1 MKGYVFDFKRFS
13 THDGNGIRTT
23 IFLKGCTLNCV
34 WCQNPEGISI
44 KQRPL
49 YFPNKCI
56 HCKTCVYLSENGGVT
71 EEDGKI
77 KLDVSKE
84 EDWEHIIDSCPAV
97 ALTMDSRKMTVEE
110 VVEEAS
116 KDAPFFKYGGGVTL
130 SGGEPLYQHEFAIE
144 VLKELKKKKV
154 GLNSLEDIYNLNK
167 EIIHQYETFVCDS
180 AEQYIHEN
188 IDIAKTIGNKE
199 YLLEEQLR
207 LAFVYSLSGLFIQ
220 ANDIFKSIKCADLP
234 DHLKALYCWNRIRY
248 YENLIKYTDD
258 VRFSNE
264 YISEKEAYRDT
275 VMSILFDQS
284 DEYRKEK
291 AVKLQDKGSTKEAL
305 LILTEIYDKQEPASH
320 GYAMMAMGLA
330 RAYRLIGNY
339 ALEEKFL
346 MLAAMTDTKLAV
358 KENEALLTLAVNL
371 YHKGDID
378 RAYNYIK
385 VALDDAIFYNSR
397 FKNTVI
403 ARIHPII
410 ENTYLIRLEKQKQNL
425 RFYIFLTSLF
435 VVALAITLY
444 FTYKQTKIVS
454 RAKRHLKAMNEEL
467 VGLNKNLDEAN
478 LIKEKYV
485 GYFMNQC
492 AVYINK
498 LDEYRKNVNR
508 KIKTG
513 QIDDLYKS
521 SSRPFEK
528 ELEELYHNFDKA
540 FLNLYPNF
548 VEKFNSLLKPE
559 ERYKL
564 EKDQLNTELRIFAL
578 IRLGITDVG
587 QIAVFLHYSVQ
598 TIYNYK
604 SKVKRMSTL
613 DSNIF
618 EEEVKK
624 LGSLSQK

>member
-1 MKGYVFDFKRFS
+1 MRNTFCFILFS
-13 THDGNGIRTT
+13 INSIVSLYAGNENDSLLRVLDKVISERQLYTEKKQTT
-23 IFLKGCTLNCV
+23 I
-34 WCQNPEGISI
+34 
-44 KQRPL
+44 
-49 YFPNKCI
+49 
-56 HCKTCVYLSENGGVT
+56 
-71 EEDGKI
+71 
-77 KLDVSKE
+77 
-84 EDWEHIIDSCPAV
+84 
-97 ALTMDSRKMTVEE
+97 
-110 VVEEAS
+110 
-116 KDAPFFKYGGGVTL
+116 
-130 SGGEPLYQHEFAIE
+130 
-144 VLKELKKKKV
+144 KELKLKK
-154 GLNSLEDIYNLNK
+154 GEQNSLDGLYQLNA
-167 EIIHQYETFVCDS
+167 EIISQYETFICDS
-180 AEQYIHEN
+180 AEHYIHKN
-188 IDIAKTIGNKE
+188 IKIAAEKGDKE
-199 YLLEEQLR
+199 HLLESRLH
-207 LAFVYSLSGLFIQ
+207 LAFVYSLSGLFVQ
-220 ANDIFKSIKCADLP
+220 ANDIFKSIRCDSLP
-234 DHLKALYCWNRIRY
+234 GYLQALYCWNRIRY
-248 YENLIKYTDD
+248 YENLINYTDD
-258 VRFSNE
+258 IRFSSE
-264 YISEKEAYRDT
+264 YMRQKESYRDT
-275 VMSILFDQS
+275 VMMILYDQS
-284 DEYRKEK
+284 EEFSKEK
-291 AVKLQDKGSTKEAL
+291 AVKLQEQGKNEEAL
-305 LILTEIYDKQEPASH
+305 DILIKIYNKQKPDTH
-320 GYAMMAMGLA
+320 GYAMMSMGLSRVYKQA
-330 RAYRLIGNY
+330 KNLE
-339 ALEEKFL
+339 LEEKYL
-346 MLAAMTDTKLAV
+346 ILAAMTDTKLAV

-371 YHKGDID
+371 FHKGDID

-410 ENTYLIRLEKQKQNL
+410 ENTYLIRLEEQKRNL

-454 RAKRHLKAMNEEL
+454 RAKRNLKGMNEEL
-467 VGLNKNLDEAN
+467 VVLNQNLDEAN

-492 AVYINK
+492 AVYINR

-528 ELEELYHNFDKA
+528 ELEELYTNFDKA
-540 FLNLYPNF
+540 FLKLYPNF
-548 VEKFNSLLKPE
+548 VEEFNSLLKPE

-604 SKVKRMSTL
+604 SKVKKMSAFEANL
-613 DSNIF
+613 F
-618 EEEVKK
+618 EEKVKK

>member
-1 MKGYVFDFKRFS
+1 MK
-13 THDGNGIRTT
+13 RTLW
-23 IFLKGCTLNCV
+23 FLFFLLN
-34 WCQNPEGISI
+34 SLFY
-44 KQRPL
+44 L
-49 YFPNKCI
+49 YAD
-56 HCKTCVYLSENGGVT
+56 SENDSLLKV
-71 EEDGKI
+71 
-77 KLDVSKE
+77 LDKVISERLIYTQKKE
-84 EDWEHIIDSCPAV
+84 ATI
-97 ALTMDSRKMTVEE
+97 
-110 VVEEAS
+110 
-116 KDAPFFKYGGGVTL
+116 
-130 SGGEPLYQHEFAIE
+130 
-144 VLKELKKKKV
+144 KELKKKKV

-188 IDIAKTIGNKE
+188 IDIAKIIGNKE

-220 ANDIFKSIKCADLP
+220 ANDIFKSIRCADLP

-264 YISEKEAYRDT
+264 YIAEKEAYRDT

-305 LILTEIYDKQEPASH
+305 LILKEIYNKQEPASH

-330 RAYRLIGNY
+330 RAYRLTGNY
-339 ALEEKFL
+339 ILEEKFL

-444 FTYKQTKIVS
+444 FTYKQTK
-454 RAKRHLKAMNEEL
+454 N
-467 VGLNKNLDEAN
+467 
-478 LIKEKYV
+478 
-485 GYFMNQC
+485 
-492 AVYINK
+492 
-498 LDEYRKNVNR
+498 
-508 KIKTG
+508 
-513 QIDDLYKS
+513 LYKS

-540 FLNLYPNF
+540 FLKLYPNF

-618 EEEVKK
+618 EEEVKM

>member
-1 MKGYVFDFKRFS
+1 
-13 THDGNGIRTT
+13 
-23 IFLKGCTLNCV
+23 
-34 WCQNPEGISI
+34 
-44 KQRPL
+44 
-49 YFPNKCI
+49 
-56 HCKTCVYLSENGGVT
+56 
-71 EEDGKI
+71 
-77 KLDVSKE
+77 
-84 EDWEHIIDSCPAV
+84 
-97 ALTMDSRKMTVEE
+97 
-110 VVEEAS
+110 
-116 KDAPFFKYGGGVTL
+116 
-130 SGGEPLYQHEFAIE
+130 
-144 VLKELKKKKV
+144 
-154 GLNSLEDIYNLNK
+154 
-167 EIIHQYETFVCDS
+167 
-180 AEQYIHEN
+180 
-188 IDIAKTIGNKE
+188 
-199 YLLEEQLR
+199 
-207 LAFVYSLSGLFIQ
+207 
-220 ANDIFKSIKCADLP
+220 
-234 DHLKALYCWNRIRY
+234 
-248 YENLIKYTDD
+248 
-258 VRFSNE
+258 
-264 YISEKEAYRDT
+264 
-275 VMSILFDQS
+275 MSILFDQS

-305 LILTEIYDKQEPASH
+305 LILKEIYNKQEPASH

-330 RAYRLIGNY
+330 RAYRLTGNY
-339 ALEEKFL
+339 ILEEKFL

-598 TIYNYK
+598 TTVSYTHL
-604 SKVKRMSTL
+604 TL
-613 DSNIF
+613 PTICS
-618 EEEVKK
+618 V
-624 LGSLSQK
+624 

>member
-1 MKGYVFDFKRFS
+1 MK
-13 THDGNGIRTT
+13 RTLWFIFFLLNTLFCLYADNENDSLLKVLDKVISERLIYTQQKEVT
-23 IFLKGCTLNCV
+23 I
-34 WCQNPEGISI
+34 
-44 KQRPL
+44 
-49 YFPNKCI
+49 
-56 HCKTCVYLSENGGVT
+56 
-71 EEDGKI
+71 
-77 KLDVSKE
+77 
-84 EDWEHIIDSCPAV
+84 
-97 ALTMDSRKMTVEE
+97 
-110 VVEEAS
+110 
-116 KDAPFFKYGGGVTL
+116 
-130 SGGEPLYQHEFAIE
+130 
-144 VLKELKKKKV
+144 KELKKKKV
-154 GLNSLEDIYNLNK
+154 GLYSLKDIYNLNK

-188 IDIAKTIGNKE
+188 INIAKTIGNEE
-199 YLLEEQLR
+199 YLLEGKLR

-234 DHLKALYCWNRIRY
+234 DHLKASYCWNRIRY

-258 VRFSNE
+258 AQFSIE
-264 YISEKEAYRDT
+264 YLRKKEAYRDT
-275 VMSILFDQS
+275 VMSILYDQS
-284 DEYRKEK
+284 NIYLKEK
-291 AVKLQDKGSTKEAL
+291 AVKLQDEGNIKDAL
-305 LILTEIYDKQEPASH
+305 KILAKIYSRQDLGSH

-330 RAYRLIGNY
+330 RAYRLDENLK
-339 ALEEKFL
+339 LEEKYL
-346 MLAAMTDTKLAV
+346 ILAAITDTKLAV

-371 YHKGDID
+371 YHKRDID

-410 ENTYLIRLEKQKQNL
+410 ENTYLYRLEKQKQNL
-425 RFYIFLTSLF
+425 RFYTLLTSLF
-435 VVALAITLY
+435 VIALAITLY
-444 FTYKQTKIVS
+444 FTYKQTKNVD
-454 RAKRHLKAMNEEL
+454 RAKKNLKSMNGEL
-467 VGLNKNLDEAN
+467 VELNKNLDEAN
-478 LIKEKYV
+478 LIKERYV

-513 QIDDLYKS
+513 QIDELYKS

-528 ELEELYHNFDKA
+528 ELEGLYVNFDKA
-540 FLNLYPNF
+540 FLKLYPNF
-548 VEKFNSLLKPE
+548 VDEFNCLLIPE

-587 QIAVFLHYSVQ
+587 QIAVFLNYSVQ

-604 SKVKRMSTL
+604 SKVKRMSVL

-624 LGSLSQK
+624 LGALSQK